1 MIDLFSFLK
10 YKKIGV
16 EVLDLENE
24 IGRPKTE
31 EQVKEFEEK
40 TTKLIS
46 QFDFDIAAISCWS
59 SLNYLSSIMVARIC
73 KNVNSKSTVVVGGYH
88 PSALPAD
95 FMYPRSPFD
104 FIVAGEGEIALL
116 KICEGREKKDNKPK
130 FIQGEPLDLK
140 EDFVLDWQNYKY
152 SEAYQHNYIY
162 LSRGCPFSCTF
173 CMEPAKRSS

>member
-1 MIDLFSFLK
+1 MKTSNLLLIYPSRLYAPHWGEISAIKAHMIDLFSFLK

-104 FIVAGEGEIALL
+104 FIVG
-116 KICEGREKKDNKPK
+116 
-130 FIQGEPLDLK
+130 
-140 EDFVLDWQNYKY
+140 
-152 SEAYQHNYIY
+152 
-162 LSRGCPFSCTF
+162 SRVFHSGSF
-173 CMEPAKRSS
+173 M